1 VLSLLQWKGN
11 EYYILCVCI
20 CSLGYPACN
29 AHVLYFYLWTA
40 TLHSTFSTLSY
51 KRHDFQK
58 KYIYIYWTQN
68 VCFDF
73 LYSLCFSEAFLIL
86 RRNERQ
92 MIKIYIGLQ
101 VKYPL
106 LLSDFNEISILS
118 TDFRKIYKYQI

>member
-1 VLSLLQWKGN
+1 MTITYCECALVALGIQHAMRM
-11 EYYILCVCI
+11 CCI
-20 CSLGYPACN
+20 FICGPPR
-29 AHVLYFYLWTA
+29 
-40 TLHSTFSTLSY
+40 STLLFPRY
-51 KRHDFQK
+51 LINGTIFK
-58 KYIYIYWTQN
+58 KNIYIYWTQN